1 MIEAIENNVIE
12 GISNPSIHIQF
23 IKEEIEY
30 LRKQIRPHDTG
41 HIYTTISVL
50 EHRVKELSEWV
61 SS

>member
-41 HIYTTISVL
+41 HIHTTISVL

>member
-1 MIEAIENNVIE
+1 MIAIDNSVIE

-23 IKEEIEY
+23 LKEEIEY

-41 HIYTTISVL
+41 HIHTTISVL